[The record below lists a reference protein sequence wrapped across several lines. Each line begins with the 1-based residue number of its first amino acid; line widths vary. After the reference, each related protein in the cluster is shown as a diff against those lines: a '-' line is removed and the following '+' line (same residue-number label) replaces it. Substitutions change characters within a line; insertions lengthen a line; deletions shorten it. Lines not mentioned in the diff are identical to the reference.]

1 MSTKPNVS
9 VVVQRDESIE
19 RALKRFKRLCEHA
32 GIRKAVRAKSYY
44 EKPSEARR
52 RELRKAIRNRRRAE
66 KKAQERAQRKL
77 DRGRNRRG
85 RGGDGDEGGEG
96 GGRDRDRDG
105 GGRERSR
112 D

>member
-1 MSTKPNVS
+1 MSTKPNVA

-52 RELRKAIRNRRRAE
+52 REMRKAIRNRRRAE

-77 DRGRNRRG
+77 DRGRNRGPR
-85 RGGDGDEGGEG
+85 RGGFGGDEGGDSG
-96 GGRDRDRDG
+96 PPRDIV
-105 GGRERSR
+105 
-112 D
+112 

>member
-1 MSTKPNVS
+1 MSTKPNVA

-52 RELRKAIRNRRRAE
+52 REMRKAVRNRRRAE

-77 DRGRNRRG
+77 DRGRSRGPRRG
-85 RGGDGDEGGEG
+85 GFGGDEGGDQG
-96 GGRDRDRDG
+96 PPRDLV
-105 GGRERSR
+105 
-112 D
+112 

>member
-52 RELRKAIRNRRRAE
+52 REMRKAIRNRRRAE
-66 KKAQERAQRKL
+66 KKAQERAQRKM

-85 RGGDGDEGGEG
+85 RGPGGEGGEG
-96 GGRDRDRDG
+96 GEGDGPPRHRDRD
-105 GGRERSR
+105 
-112 D
+112 

>member
-52 RELRKAIRNRRRAE
+52 REMRKAIRNRRRAE
-66 KKAQERAQRKL
+66 KKAQERAQRKM
-77 DRGRNRRG
+77 DRGRSRRG
-85 RGGDGDEGGEG
+85 RGPGGEGGEG
-96 GGRDRDRDG
+96 GDGPPSRDR
-105 GGRERSR
+105 E
-112 D
+112 

>member
-1 MSTKPNVS
+1 MSTKPNVA

-52 RELRKAIRNRRRAE
+52 REMRKAIRNRRRAE
-66 KKAQERAQRKL
+66 KKAQERAQRKM

-85 RGGDGDEGGEG
+85 RGPGGEGGEG
-96 GGRDRDRDG
+96 GEGDGPPRHRDRDHG
-105 GGRERSR
+105 
-112 D
+112 

>member
-52 RELRKAIRNRRRAE
+52 REMRKAIRNRRRAE
-66 KKAQERAQRKL
+66 KKAQERAARKL
-77 DRGRNRRG
+77 DRGRNRR
-85 RGGDGDEGGEG
+85 RGGPGGGEGGEG
-96 GGRDRDRDG
+96 GGG
-105 GGRERSR
+105 EGARSEG
-112 D
+112 